1 MQTHFRS
8 IGPRL
13 FCRFIHMGRFA
24 LQFSPR
30 AGLPGDVWDERQR
43 WLRVILWAHAV
54 AFAAFATV
62 DAQPVESVAPYLLA
76 IVVCAL
82 VSHLRAL
89 PRRLR
94 SAAVAAG
101 LLSFSVGLV
110 ALWDGS
116 TAAWS
121 HPFLVLALL
130 MLYEDP
136 LLLLLA
142 VGVVLGTSILGG
154 PEYRPSAGQ
163 VVLVVLIAA
172 AGIVTGPLNG
182 SLRDE
187 AREATQRFRS
197 SFDSAPIGMA
207 IVSLKGRLVD
217 VNGALCE
224 IVGHRRDVILGM
236 TLQQLTLEADR
247 DADAH
252 LVRQVVEGNRRTSQ
266 RQMRFL
272 HAEGH
277 LVWVSVSLSFVAG
290 TSGAPDYLIAQIEDV
305 TERKQTLDQLQ
316 HLADHDPLT
325 GLLNRRRLEAELA
338 HQVALS
344 QRYGHRACL
353 VLLDL
358 DDFKSTNDSLGHGVG
373 DELLK
378 NIAEILHS
386 RVRNSDL
393 VARLGGDEFALL
405 LPQATR
411 EQARR
416 VAEGIAKAIRERIHI
431 TAGHELGTTAS
442 IGVATIEAGD
452 LPDCVLLRADQAL
465 YEVKA
470 RGRDGVAVAAP
481 PLPSERGA
489 RGT

>member
-1 MQTHFRS
+1 M
-8 IGPRL
+8 
-13 FCRFIHMGRFA
+13 
-24 LQFSPR
+24 
-30 AGLPGDVWDERQR
+30 
-43 WLRVILWAHAV
+43 
-54 AFAAFATV
+54 
-62 DAQPVESVAPYLLA
+62 
-76 IVVCAL
+76 
-82 VSHLRAL
+82 RAL

-101 LLSFSVGLV
+101 LLSFSAGLV

-121 HPFLVLALL
+121 HCFLVLVLL
-130 MLYEDP
+130 MLYEDA
-136 LLLLLA
+136 LLLA
-142 VGVVLGTSILGG
+142 LAVAAVLGANVLGG
-154 PEYRPSAGQ
+154 PGGGPSAGHL
-163 VVLVVLIAA
+163 VLVVLVGA
-172 AGIVTGPLNG
+172 AGIVTGRLNG

-187 AREATQRFRS
+187 GREATRRFRS

-224 IVGHRRDVILGM
+224 IVGHRRDTMLGM
-236 TLQQLTLEADR
+236 TLQQLTVEEDR

-266 RQMRFL
+266 RQKRFL

-277 LVWVSVSLSFVAG
+277 VVWVNISLSLVRG
-290 TSGAPDYLIAQIEDV
+290 TSGSPDHFIAQIEDV

-325 GLLNRRRLEAELA
+325 RLLNRRRLEAELA

-344 QRYGHRACL
+344 HRYGHRACL

-378 NIAEILHS
+378 NIADVLRS

-416 VAEGIAKAIRERIHI
+416 VAESIAKAIRERIHI
-431 TAGHELGTTAS
+431 TAGHELRTTAS
-442 IGVATIEAGD
+442 FGVATIEAGD
-452 LPDCVLLRADQAL
+452 APDRVLLRADRAL

-481 PLPSERGA
+481 PLPPA
-489 RGT
+489 RGVPRS

>member
-1 MQTHFRS
+1 VLGAGVLG
-8 IGPRL
+8 GPD
-13 FCRFIHMGRFA
+13 GRPSA
-24 LQFSPR
+24 S
-30 AGLPGDVWDERQR
+30 
-43 WLRVILWAHAV
+43 H
-54 AFAAFATV
+54 
-62 DAQPVESVAPYLLA
+62 
-76 IVVCAL
+76 VV
-82 VSHLRAL
+82 
-89 PRRLR
+89 
-94 SAAVAAG
+94 
-101 LLSFSVGLV
+101 LV
-110 ALWDGS
+110 AL
-116 TAAWS
+116 
-121 HPFLVLALL
+121 V
-130 MLYEDP
+130 
-136 LLLLLA
+136 
-142 VGVVLGTSILGG
+142 
-154 PEYRPSAGQ
+154 
-163 VVLVVLIAA
+163 AA
-172 AGIVTGPLNG
+172 AGIVTGWLNG
-182 SLRDE
+182 SLRSE

-207 IVSLKGRLVD
+207 IVSLKGRLID

-224 IVGHRRDVILGM
+224 IVGHRRDVVLGM
-236 TLQQLTLEADR
+236 TLQQLTHADDR
-247 DADAH
+247 DADAQI
-252 LVRQVVEGNRRTSQ
+252 VRQVVEGNRRTSQ
-266 RQMRFL
+266 RQKRFV

-277 LVWVSVSLSFVAG
+277 LVWVNVSLSFVRG
-290 TSGAPDYLIAQIEDV
+290 TSGSPDHFIAQIEDV

-325 GLLNRRRLEAELA
+325 RLLNRRRLEAELA

-378 NIAEILHS
+378 NIADVLRS

-416 VAEGIAKAIRERIHI
+416 VAEGIAKAIRERTHI
-431 TAGHELGTTAS
+431 IAGHELRITAS
-442 IGVATIEAGD
+442 FGVATIEAGD
-452 LPDCVLLRADQAL
+452 VPDRVLLRADRAL

-481 PLPSERGA
+481 PLPPA
-489 RGT
+489 RGVPRT